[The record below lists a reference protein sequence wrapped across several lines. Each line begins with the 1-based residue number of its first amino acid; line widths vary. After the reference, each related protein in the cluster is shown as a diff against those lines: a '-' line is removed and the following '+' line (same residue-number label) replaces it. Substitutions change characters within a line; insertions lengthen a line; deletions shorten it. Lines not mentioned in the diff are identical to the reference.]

1 MNKAKNQW
9 LDDCKEH
16 LVQATGSAY
25 CAGCKELAQSI
36 NSILME
42 LDKMEFLGYTGKNAR
57 KARKTEGKNMKY
69 ALYIESDNGGR
80 AVMLSVDNTW
90 YICDCAPSGCFGDV
104 DILNGT
110 EHEAAARV
118 REAINAGEVYD
129 EIDCA
134 NNRESFRYIPEYDGL
149 TAGQIEETER
159 ETTLTKI

>member
-1 MNKAKNQW
+1 MDKIKKAL
-9 LDDCKEH
+9 LDDCREH
-16 LVQATGSAY
+16 LVLAVGSV
-25 CAGCKELAQSI
+25 AGAGEHETAARI
-36 NSILME
+36 NAILIE
-42 LDKMEFLGYTGKNAR
+42 LDIKCEMCYTGKNAR
-57 KARKTEGKNMKY
+57 KARKTEGKKMKC

-80 AVMLSVDNTW
+80 AVMLSVDKAW

-110 EHEAAARV
+110 EREAAARV

-149 TAGQIEETER
+149 TAEQIEEQER